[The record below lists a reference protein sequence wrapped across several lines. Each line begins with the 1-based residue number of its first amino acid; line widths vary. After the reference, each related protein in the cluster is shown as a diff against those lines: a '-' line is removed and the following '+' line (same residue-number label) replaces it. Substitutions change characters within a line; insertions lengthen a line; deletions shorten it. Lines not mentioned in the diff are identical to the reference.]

1 MNSYKI
7 NVHYIFTIRKQQDAL
22 ISLLNENHELL
33 LRELDFCFNNSK
45 ITDEKKKKIKIYDY
59 NFIKKLLKK
68 EKINFTFIK
77 FENYKDDFMQIS
89 KILENKFKLKT
100 HKKKIKIS
108 KTNYSIQNKIKRRG
122 TLYKIFIKFNEI
134 LHFIKLKNFLEK
146 LPLTKYFIEFGLYKS
161 LNKKYQINKNLKF
174 KY

>member
-1 MNSYKI
+1 M
-7 NVHYIFTIRKQQDAL
+7 
-22 ISLLNENHELL
+22 L
-33 LRELDFCFNNSK
+33 LRELDLCFNNSK
-45 ITDEKKKKIKIYDY
+45 ITVDKKKKIKIYDY